1 MQSFLKKADLGKELK
16 MINKILT
23 TAALGIALSFAGTIP
38 LVANSTTA
46 PLSPEQ
52 ELTKKIRRELNTLP
66 FLGIFDYLTFQLD
79 GRKVIVSGYATRPV
93 LASSAINVVK
103 GVPGVEEVVNKIEVL
118 PFSPNDDQLRIAV
131 YRTVFSQGSLGRYT
145 LGALPPVR
153 IIVKNGNVTLHGVV
167 MNEMDKNMFTV
178 FANQVSGVF
187 QVTNR
192 LQVESKS

>member
-1 MQSFLKKADLGKELK
+1 

-23 TAALGIALSFAGTIP
+23 TAALGIALSFAGTS
-38 LVANSTTA
+38 LLAANSTTA

-118 PFSPNDDQLRIAV
+118 PLSPNDDQLRIAV